1 MDTLVLGAAA
11 IKHVLYARHGG
22 KSTDVKE
29 VAFKVQ
35 QGVCRSTDPVK
46 V

>member
-11 IKHVLYARHGG
+11 TGHALYARHGG
-22 KSTDVKE
+22 KSTGVKE

-35 QGVCRSTDPVK
+35 QGVCRSTDPV
-46 V
+46 